1 MRKAIV
7 IDDNRQAANNLV
19 DMLKLLD
26 IQAEA
31 LIGSRQARFSLKA
44 LEADIIFL
52 DIRMPGL
59 SGFEILSYI
68 QREPEL
74 EKIPVIIITS
84 DDQPETSQRVLQLGA
99 KSIIIKPI
107 LVETLE
113 DVINQIIDSN

>member
-31 LIGSRQARFSLKA
+31 LIGSRQALFSLKA
-44 LEADIIFL
+44 LEADMIFL